1 MLGFCKQTFGAF
13 YHCLTHGIQSF
24 SPQNWL
30 ALFVGHG
37 GSSISTYQHHNQ
49 KRVSFPNSLPRA
61 TERKVHKYTATKL
74 SENKHLQYANY
85 KDVIRALEDVILS
98 RLVNDQKICPIGLVR
113 RAGGDGKAL
122 RLDSLQS
129 TVLAELIR
137 KELRR
142 LRDFEFQG
150 HVHFTSTCSTGFLPV
165 NFQAALGQMQPNTIL
180 TLPSNGGLIDINKYI
195 YDTKSEYHCQT
206 SMTPRCASKLT
217 TK

>member
-1 MLGFCKQTFGAF
+1 M
-13 YHCLTHGIQSF
+13 
-24 SPQNWL
+24 
-30 ALFVGHG
+30 
-37 GSSISTYQHHNQ
+37 
-49 KRVSFPNSLPRA
+49 
-61 TERKVHKYTATKL
+61 
-74 SENKHLQYANY
+74 
-85 KDVIRALEDVILS
+85 
-98 RLVNDQKICPIGLVR
+98 NDQKICPIGLVR

-150 HVHFTSTCSTGFLPV
+150 HVNFTSTCSTGFLPV

-217 TK
+217 TKLHLSHINRSISMFDSTTSAEVIARSVSVAESW

>member
-1 MLGFCKQTFGAF
+1 MFYPRNPIIFPPKLAGSFCRAWGAHRSAHISTTTKKEF
-13 YHCLTHGIQSF
+13 HSPIPYQGPPREKCIDIPPQSF
-24 SPQNWL
+24 LKTNIYNMQITRTLYATSLEEVVLPPKYG
-30 ALFVGHG
+30 LFVTG
-37 GSSISTYQHHNQ
+37 
-49 KRVSFPNSLPRA
+49 
-61 TERKVHKYTATKL
+61 
-74 SENKHLQYANY
+74 
-85 KDVIRALEDVILS
+85 LS

-195 YDTKSEYHCQT
+195 YDTNSEYHCQT